1 MSFPR
6 QAVTLRIV
14 SGISERR
21 NVNLSVEQ
29 AASLHVDI
37 TQYSTGQQAGSL
49 LHELRRHRDMKL
61 EDPLRKNLGELR
73 LTGDRLLESPP
84 TVDRFFRQLLGTAVD
99 GERLLAGIVWMVG
112 QEGRLQAFCDA
123 GLKNLSAD
131 GKLTVGPNELQ
142 QLTGALQEGKV
153 VVLNGQEAV
162 DNGQRPRV
170 IGPLTSD
177 GKSIGGVELFFDSDQ
192 VPGGHRDLLHFVE
205 EWCGYGAKYLDQQRL
220 ASQEPKDP
228 TGFWEQF
235 ERFTLE
241 LQRSLNVREVSGI
254 AVNDG
259 RIIVGCDRLSL
270 ILKEGQRIK
279 VRGISGQDDVEH
291 RANLVNSM
299 KNVAKQVI
307 RVGEPLVYRG
317 AIEDIPPQLEKPLA
331 TFLQESRSRMALFL
345 PLFPRD
351 AFPHKEEKDP
361 NTPIRKKRQKPIGCL
376 VVEQFSE
383 SRPLP
388 VLRERA
394 DLVADHVAASL
405 HNARKHHDI
414 FLLWLWVA
422 IGRFFAWFRGRNL
435 LISLAVIAG
444 IAAAGT
450 ALAFV
455 PWDYRVEGVGKTMPV
470 IQQNVFAP
478 WDGDVVEVFVE
489 GGQKVE
495 AGEPL
500 VQLVSDD
507 LRQQLVTAKNELSH
521 QVEILTT
528 TQNELDSA
536 IEQRNTEEIAR
547 IGVQELRTR
556 IEVDAA
562 KEQVSLLEGR
572 IEKLTVRSPIDGIVA
587 TFKVK
592 QKLQNRPV
600 RRTEILLE
608 VMDDTGEWQLELEV
622 PEYRMGHMLKAL
634 DRSENQTLPI
644 EYVLATAVETS
655 YEAKV
660 RTIATRTNESEEEGT
675 IVEVYADID
684 ADTLPSRRIGAEVEA
699 KINCGQRSLGYVL
712 FGDVIEFVQRNFW
725 L

>member
-1 MSFPR
+1 
-6 QAVTLRIV
+6 
-14 SGISERR
+14 
-21 NVNLSVEQ
+21 
-29 AASLHVDI
+29 
-37 TQYSTGQQAGSL
+37 
-49 LHELRRHRDMKL
+49 MKL

-73 LTGDRLLESPP
+73 LAGDRLLDSPP
-84 TVDRFFRQLLGTAVD
+84 TVDRFFRELLNTAVD

-112 QEGRLQAFCDA
+112 QEGRLQAFCDS
-123 GLKNLSAD
+123 GLKNVTPD
-131 GKLTVGPNELQ
+131 GKLTVGPYELQ

-153 VVLNGQEAV
+153 VVLNGQATI
-162 DNGQRPRV
+162 DSGQRPRV
-170 IGPLTSD
+170 IGPLTTD
-177 GKSIGGVELFFDSDQ
+177 GRSIGGVELFFDSDQ
-192 VPGGHRDLLHFVE
+192 LPGGHRDLLHFVE

-220 ASQEPKDP
+220 ASQQPKDP

-259 RIIVGCDRLSL
+259 RIIVGSDRLSL
-270 ILKEGQRIK
+270 VLKEGRRVK

-291 RANLVNSM
+291 RANLVNAM
-299 KNVAKQVI
+299 RNVAKQVI

-317 AIEDIPPQLEKPLA
+317 ALEGIPPQLEKPLA

-345 PLFPRD
+345 PLYPRD
-351 AFPHKEEKDP
+351 EFPHKEEKDP
-361 NTPIRKKRQKPIGCL
+361 NTPFRKKKVKPLGCL

-405 HNARKHHDI
+405 HNARRHQDI

-422 IGRFFAWFRGRNL
+422 IGRFFGWFRGRNL

-455 PWDYRVEGVGKTMPV
+455 PWDYRVEGIGKTMPV
-470 IQQNVFAP
+470 TQQSVFAP
-478 WDGDVVEVFVE
+478 WDGDIVEVFVE
-489 GGQKVE
+489 GGQEVT
-495 AGEPL
+495 AGQPL

-507 LRQQLVTAKNELSH
+507 LREELVTAKNEVNQKN
-521 QVEILTT
+521 QVVV
-528 TQNELDSA
+528 SA
-536 IEQRNTEEIAR
+536 ISLLHGAREKDSDENRNEISRLLVEQLRAEH
-547 IGVQELRTR
+547 ELR
-556 IEVDAA
+556 AA
-562 KEQVSLLEGR
+562 EERVRVLEDR

-600 RRTEILLE
+600 RRTETLLE
-608 VMDDTGEWQLELEV
+608 VMDHTGDWQLELEV

-634 DRSENQTLPI
+634 ERSKDHTLPV

-660 RTIATRTNESEEEGT
+660 TKIATRTNETEEEGT

-684 ADTLPSRRIGAEVEA
+684 PDTLPSRRIGAEVEA
-699 KINCGQRSLGYVL
+699 KINCGKRSLGYVL
-712 FGDVIEFVQRNFW
+712 FGDVIEFVQRHFW